1 MGALSKYANT
11 GSATGL
17 MAARALY
24 TTAIFAYLG
33 GIAYP
38 RWKNYRK
45 ADKKKREA
53 ERLLR
58 MGGKEVVTVKKEDQV
73 KTIKKAGPAVNRLFF
88 EQLRKLLK
96 VNLAIPATLTVCIF
110 MYGSKKI

>member
-24 TTAIFAYLG
+24 TTAILAYLG

-73 KTIKKAGPAVNRLFF
+73 KTIKRAGPAVNRLFF

-96 VNLAIPATLTVCIF
+96 VNLAILAILTVCIF